1 LLPSRARDDRACRTC
16 GIPPWAIDA
25 VAREEQTELERR
37 ERAYRGDR
45 PPVELAGKLVVLTD
59 DGLATGSTMKAA
71 VQAVRQHGPSRIV
84 VAVPVGAPQTCRV
97 FADIADEIVCAREPA
112 HFAAVGEWYRDFRQ
126 TTDEEVRELLRAA
139 AELPAA
145 RS

>member
-1 LLPSRARDDRACRTC
+1 
-16 GIPPWAIDA
+16 
-25 VAREEQTELERR
+25 
-37 ERAYRGDR
+37 
-45 PPVELAGKLVVLTD
+45 
-59 DGLATGSTMKAA
+59 
-71 VQAVRQHGPSRIV
+71 VRQHGPSRIV